1 VLHSRRCPLH
11 LLHTLA
17 AIGLTLAAAPSLLA
31 QETAAETITDE
42 RRAEHIASF
51 DQVWRTVLDRR
62 WEGDFDVAAWEAAR
76 DELRPRVEAAETD
89 EAAREVIEALL
100 MRLSKSHYGIIPRE
114 AYEVLEA
121 DGGGSGSTGM
131 TVRLRHGEMLVVDV
145 REGSAADD
153 AGVEPG
159 WIITSI
165 GEASSETILEAAQQA
180 EGVQR
185 LETIVAIVALRR
197 LRGPEGEPVAIEAI
211 DHDGRT
217 RAVELVRGPAPGEPV
232 NFGNLPETR
241 LHIESRTLEGG
252 AGYFTLNA
260 FLDPPRVMR
269 EFQSFIEA
277 HRDAPGLI
285 LDMRGNMGGIV
296 AISMGMGGWLVTERN
311 LYLGTMRFP
320 GMELRLVLNP
330 RGRPYTGPVAV
341 LIDEMSISN
350 AELLA
355 AGLRDIERARLFG
368 ARTAGLLLPSTVETL
383 PNDDG
388 FQYAIAG
395 YDSASGESP
404 EGVGVAPDERV
415 IETPD
420 SLRAG
425 DDPVLRAAL
434 RWIAEQPRDTTQ
446 DDTP

>member
-1 VLHSRRCPLH
+1 M
-11 LLHTLA
+11 LA
-17 AIGLTLAAAPSLLA
+17 AIGLTLAAAPTLLA
-31 QETAAETITDE
+31 QEAPADEAITDE
-42 RRAEHIASF
+42 RRAEHIESF
-51 DQVWRTVLDRR
+51 DQVWQTVLDRR
-62 WEGDFDVAAWEAAR
+62 WEDDFDVASWEAAR
-76 DELRPRVEAAETD
+76 EELRLRVEAAETD
-89 EAAREVIEALL
+89 EAAREAIEALL
-100 MRLSKSHYGIIPRE
+100 SRLNRSHYGIIPRE
-114 AYEVLEA
+114 AYEILAA
-121 DGGGSGSTGM
+121 DEGGSGETGM
-131 TVRLRHGEMLVVDV
+131 TVRLRGGEMLVVDV
-145 REGSAADD
+145 REGSAAHD

-165 GEASSETILEAAQQA
+165 GEASAETILEAAHKA

-185 LETIVAIVALRR
+185 LETIVAIASLRR
-197 LRGPEGEPVAIEAI
+197 LRGPEGEAVSVEAL

-217 RAVELVRGPAPGEPV
+217 RSLELVRGPAPGEPV

-269 EFQSFIEA
+269 EFQSFIEG

-296 AISMGMGGWLVTERN
+296 AISMGMGGWLVSERD

-330 RGRPYTGPVAV
+330 RGQPYTGPVAV

-355 AGLRDIERARLFG
+355 AGLRDIGRARLFG

-383 PNDDG
+383 PNGDG

-404 EGVGVAPDERV
+404 EGVGVAPDEEV

-420 SLRAG
+420 SLRADG
-425 DDPVLRAAL
+425 DPVLRAAL
-434 RWIAEQPRDTTQ
+434 RWIADQPRDN
-446 DDTP
+446 TP